1 MVKLI
6 KFSLLS
12 QFDAAAVLSIC
23 WTPVAAP
30 AVAVSGRAGVQEK
43 TTTSQE
49 ACSSHPQSK
58 CVLANF
64 KQLFI

>member
-30 AVAVSGRAGVQEK
+30 AVSGRADVQEK